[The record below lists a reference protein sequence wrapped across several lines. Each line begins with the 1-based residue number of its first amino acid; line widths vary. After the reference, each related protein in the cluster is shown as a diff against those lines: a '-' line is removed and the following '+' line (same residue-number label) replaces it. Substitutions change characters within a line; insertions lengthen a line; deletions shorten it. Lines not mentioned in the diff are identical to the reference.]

1 MSGFERV
8 KGSDRG
14 MDERTISSITVVSG
28 DLLAFDR
35 SNAVDV
41 LATSS
46 SSAEDVSY
54 VATAAATSA
63 DTEVL
68 AQQII
73 AKDRYRVDS
82 ANNSNS
88 AHNNQRMVLTDENT
102 VNNTGTDSTADTA
115 VVMQVGVVGAASDKK
130 IIVEFVTRQDRA

>member
-1 MSGFERV
+1 MAGFERV

-14 MDERTISSITVVSG
+14 MDSRTISSITVVTG
-28 DLLAFDR
+28 DLLAYDR
-35 SNAVDV
+35 VNAVDV

-54 VATAAATSA
+54 VATAAATSS

-68 AQQII
+68 AQHII
-73 AKDRYRVDS
+73 AKDRFRVDS
-82 ANNSNS
+82 TNNSNS
-88 AHNNQRMVLTDENT
+88 SHNNQRMVLTDENT
-102 VNNTGTDSTADTA
+102 VNNTGTDSTSDAA